1 MNFLLIF
8 VFAIFDFCLDF
19 CFVFAIVVV
28 LISELF
34 DRLSKIIFSDF
45 LGFMIQSWL

>member
-8 VFAIFDFCLDF
+8 VFAIFDFC
-19 CFVFAIVVV
+19 FVFDIVVV